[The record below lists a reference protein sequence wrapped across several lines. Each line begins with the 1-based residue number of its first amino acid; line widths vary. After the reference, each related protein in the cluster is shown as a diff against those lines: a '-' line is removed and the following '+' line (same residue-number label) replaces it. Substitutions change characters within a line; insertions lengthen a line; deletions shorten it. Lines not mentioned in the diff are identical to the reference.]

1 MKISPVIIICVA
13 IILFWMF
20 YFIPAKAAEAEP
32 CPELKSFGCVPLVN
46 CMPCEVVRD
55 KDREIRQ
62 GGWCYIKKVK
72 F

>member
-20 YFIPAKAAEAEP
+20 CFIPAKAAEKP
-32 CPELKSFGCVPLVN
+32 CQELKEFGCTPLVN

-62 GGWCYIKKVK
+62 GGWCYIRGVK